1 MSVVPQD
8 APRSDDGQWWWDGAT
23 WQPVP
28 DPSTQGAAS
37 AVPSG
42 DTYVGSL
49 QVQNYGSGRF
59 RIVIADISDPNKLA
73 TLMWPGG
80 KPPGVEITWLVEGQV
95 TGGTGAAVDIFEVK
109 HVGIDALKVM
119 AQPFERE
126 IEQSLQ
132 YAPEEDPVTPE
143 ETDARQARD
152 RQEQAAFR
160 AAVMPHLDPA
170 GAVTG
175 AMIVDD
181 FTRWAGVHITQDGWI
196 VWVGRLP
203 GGIEVSG
210 FDASDLDD
218 DGRSSV
224 AGKLQY
230 YFDQGMTVGQAE
242 LQLQVD
248 FQNDLRLILTQV
260 AFAFAG
266 A

>member
-1 MSVVPQD
+1 
-8 APRSDDGQWWWDGAT
+8 
-23 WQPVP
+23 
-28 DPSTQGAAS
+28 
-37 AVPSG
+37 
-42 DTYVGSL
+42 
-49 QVQNYGSGRF
+49 
-59 RIVIADISDPNKLA
+59 
-73 TLMWPGG
+73 
-80 KPPGVEITWLVEGQV
+80 
-95 TGGTGAAVDIFEVK
+95 VDIFEVK
-109 HVGIDALKVM
+109 HVGIDALKAM

-143 ETDARQARD
+143 ETDARQ
-152 RQEQAAFR
+152 EQAAFR

-181 FTRWAGVHITQDGWI
+181 YTTWAGVHSTQDGWI
-196 VWVGRLP
+196 IWVGRFP

-218 DGRSSV
+218 EGRSQV
-224 AGKLQY
+224 AGQLRY

-260 AFAFAG
+260 AFAFVG